1 MSSPPI
7 ASPLALVTGASSGI
21 GQAFAERLGAD
32 GHDLIVVARRRERLE
47 DLKGQLESMHGV
59 TVEVLVADLA
69 TDAGMAAV
77 DAVAAE
83 RPVDILVDNAA
94 LAHYMPFLDLPPE
107 RAEELVRLNALAP
120 LRLIRSALPALVER
134 GSGTIISIAT
144 QLVFSATADAPQLPR
159 RVVYASTK
167 AFLFMFVRLLAQE
180 LQDTGIRLQVVCPG
194 VVRTEF
200 HTRQGMDMSH
210 VPRFEPEDV
219 VQASLRGLE
228 LGELVCIPGLENVN
242 QLASHDQAEVALLLA
257 GLRPPL
263 ATRYKLE
270 GGSTA
275 AETPS

>member
-1 MSSPPI
+1 
-7 ASPLALVTGASSGI
+7 
-21 GQAFAERLGAD
+21 
-32 GHDLIVVARRRERLE
+32 
-47 DLKGQLESMHGV
+47 
-59 TVEVLVADLA
+59 
-69 TDAGMAAV
+69 
-77 DAVAAE
+77 
-83 RPVDILVDNAA
+83 
-94 LAHYMPFLDLPPE
+94 
-107 RAEELVRLNALAP
+107 
-120 LRLIRSALPALVER
+120 
-134 GSGTIISIAT
+134 SGTIISIAT

-210 VPRFEPEDV
+210 VPRFEPDDV

-228 LGELVCIPGLENVN
+228 LGELVCIPGLEDVN
-242 QLASHDQAEVALLLA
+242 QLASHEQAEVALLLA

-263 ATRYKLE
+263 ATRYKVE